1 MRVTNRLRPRD
12 RAHPGD
18 TDVGRAIAVVRSG
31 VLAGLVS
38 VVAFTAIHQVL
49 ISDIWF
55 SLVPMLV
62 AGALCGALVA
72 WTWVL
77 LVATPSV
84 GSWIRYNL
92 AYLLLFGLL
101 AVASIAVFEPIATA
115 DELATMGASRGEV
128 IARSMPLNVGFAL
141 VAAVLVTWLFGGGWR
156 QLGPVLAAVA
166 VLTLFLGH
174 NVSIIGLVEFGA
186 DELSLVGMLLGLIVA
201 INAVF
206 AAVFLA
212 LQWRL
217 LAARRSY
224 GPGQPVPGL
233 DRP

>member
-1 MRVTNRLRPRD
+1 VAESAGVVRVIARPRPNEAD
-12 RAHPGD
+12 G
-18 TDVGRAIAVVRSG
+18 GRTIAFVRSG

-62 AGALCGALVA
+62 AGALCGAMVA
-72 WTWVL
+72 WTWAL
-77 LVATPSV
+77 LIATPSA

-101 AVASIAVFEPIATA
+101 AIVSIAVFEPIATA
-115 DELATMGASRGEV
+115 AELAAMGAPLGEV
-128 IARSMPLNVGFAL
+128 IWRSMPLNVGFAL
-141 VAAVLVTWLFGGGWR
+141 VAAVLVTRLFDGGWR
-156 QLGPVLAAVA
+156 QLGPVLANVA
-166 VLTLFLGH
+166 MLTLFLGH

-186 DELSLVGMLLGLIVA
+186 DELSLVGMLFGLIFA

-206 AAVFLA
+206 VAAFLA
-212 LQWRL
+212 LERRRL
-217 LAARRSY
+217 GLRS
-224 GPGQPVPGL
+224 
-233 DRP
+233 